1 MASKSDARKLDAAAL
16 AHVRRS
22 LVQAVRGGM
31 SQTEAARV
39 FGVSLRA
46 ANKWVA
52 LDKDGGLRALKLKRR
67 GRRAGDGRL
76 NAARAKRIRQMIID
90 ALPDQL
96 KLPFYLWT
104 RAAVVSLIER
114 EYEITVSLTTVGRYL
129 KSWGMSPQLL
139 TPSGQMRKSA
149 LQPSGFVSTRNSRRR
164 PAGSRP

>member
-1 MASKSDARKLDAAAL
+1 
-16 AHVRRS
+16 
-22 LVQAVRGGM
+22 
-31 SQTEAARV
+31 
-39 FGVSLRA
+39 
-46 ANKWVA
+46 
-52 LDKDGGLRALKLKRR
+52 
-67 GRRAGDGRL
+67 
-76 NAARAKRIRQMIID
+76 MIID

-114 EYEITVSLTTVGRYL
+114 EYEIAVSLTTVGRYL

-149 LQPSGFVSTRNSRRR
+149 LQPSGFVSTRNSRRQ